1 MGNGKWQGGVTRPQ
15 AAVAPSTALAERV
28 RIAYASAA
36 RRSHGR
42 SPLLVY
48 TDIRAPRAAG
58 AGRAPA
64 ARRAARARRCA
75 RFIPRPGPRL
85 MSDHVYVV

>member
-48 TDIRAPRAAG
+48 TDIRAP
-58 AGRAPA
+58 GRA
-64 ARRAARARRCA
+64 RAEMCTLYSA
-75 RFIPRPGPRL
+75 PGTEV
-85 MSDHVYVV
+85 DV

>member
-64 ARRAARARRCA
+64 AR
-75 RFIPRPGPRL
+75 PGPRARGDVHTL
-85 MSDHVYVV
+85 YSAPGTEVDV